1 MTEHNPY
8 PAQVADLITEAFQ
21 DLGTGLSNEH
31 PGDRPYY
38 LARATAKF
46 SAAQAVATLAHAHET
61 RVLALA
67 TLAGLDPVKVEAA
80 GPLPQEAFAAAA
92 VALGLVEEDADDESV
107 TDSLIAAGLLEAKDA
122 ETDAELGD
130 LP

>member
-8 PAQVADLITEAFQ
+8 PAQVADLISQAFATLGEGLERETQPERDEFLEEAR
-21 DLGTGLSNEH
+21 SK
-31 PGDRPYY
+31 
-38 LARATAKF
+38 RA
-46 SAAQAVATLAHAHET
+46 AAQAVATLAHAHET
-61 RVLALA
+61 RILALA

-92 VALGLVEEDADDESV
+92 VALGLVEGDADDESA
-107 TDSLIAAGLLEAKDA
+107 TDPLIAADLLAAKDA

>member
-8 PAQVADLITEAFQ
+8 PAQVADLITAAM
-21 DLGTGLSNEH
+21 DNLGTALTLENADSREE
-31 PGDRPYY
+31 Y
-38 LARATAKF
+38 LARSTAKLA
-46 SAAQAVATLAHAHET
+46 AAQAVATLAHAHET

-67 TLAGLDPVKVEAA
+67 TLAGLDPVKVEAS
-80 GPLPQEAFAAAA
+80 GPMPQEAYTAAA
-92 VALGLVEEDADDESV
+92 VALGLVEEDADDASAA
-107 TDSLIAAGLLEAKDA
+107 DALIAAGLLDARDA

>member
-8 PAQVADLITEAFQ
+8 PAQVAELIEDAFKRLGNALAMSPGKRRNDMTLEAQ
-21 DLGTGLSNEH
+21 LKVE
-31 PGDRPYY
+31 
-38 LARATAKF
+38 
-46 SAAQAVATLAHAHET
+46 AAQALATLAHAHET

-67 TLAGLDPVKVEAA
+67 TLAGLDPVKVEAS
-80 GPLPQEAFAAAA
+80 GPMPQEAYTAAA
-92 VALGLVEEDADDESV
+92 VALGLVEEDADDTSAA
-107 TDSLIAAGLLEAKDA
+107 DALIAAGLLDAKDA